1 MFKYGTMCPRLRQG
15 AKTFNLTKDKTMTK
29 KIEKKL
35 QEIINYVGDATHE
48 VVAEKFD
55 ERCDD
60 HSFKTEHVYGPY
72 GDTEVEVCQFIDE
85 EDETNFRE
93 ESSKELTVDYIINEL
108 KENDYF
114 RECLQD
120 MIDYVC
126 ANRDLKL

>member
-1 MFKYGTMCPRLRQG
+1 MFKYGIMQSQLRQG

-29 KIEKKL
+29 KKEPTLKDFIE
-35 QEIINYVGDATHE
+35 YVGDATHD

-55 ERCDD
+55 ERCEDN
-60 HSFKTEHVYGPY
+60 SFKTEHVYGPY
-72 GDTEVEVCQFIDE
+72 GDTEVEVAQFLDDDSE
-85 EDETNFRE
+85 ADFRE

-120 MIDYVC
+120 MINYVVW
-126 ANRDLKL
+126 NRQLKL

>member
-1 MFKYGTMCPRLRQG
+1 
-15 AKTFNLTKDKTMTK
+15 MTK
-29 KIEKKL
+29 QIEKKL
-35 QEIINYVGDATHE
+35 QEIINYVGDATHD

-55 ERCDD
+55 ERCEDN
-60 HSFKTEHVYGPY
+60 SFKTEHVYGPY
-72 GDTEVEVCQFIDE
+72 GDTEVEVAQFLDDDSE
-85 EDETNFRE
+85 ADFRE

-126 ANRDLKL
+126 FNRDLKL

>member
-1 MFKYGTMCPRLRQG
+1 
-15 AKTFNLTKDKTMTK
+15 MTK

-35 QEIINYVGDATHE
+35 QEIINYVGDAVHD

-72 GDTEVEVCQFIDE
+72 GDTEVEVCQFQDE
-85 EDETNFRE
+85 DDELRFRE
-93 ESSKELTVDYIINEL
+93 NTEKELTVEYIINEL

-114 RECLQD
+114 KECLQD
-120 MIDYVC
+120 MIEYVSW
-126 ANRDLKL
+126 NRQLKL